1 MKKYFVFLG
10 VLIAAAVLLQ
20 AGCSLP
26 RIIILHDPL
35 SAEEHDRLGRIYE
48 SQGKQDL
55 ALQQYQAAL
64 KKDPGHVPSLL
75 LLGDLS
81 YVRGDWNGAEAAYR
95 KAIKLTPEN
104 GDIYNNL
111 AWVRLKQER
120 DLKEAEALIT
130 KALSLTPDHRP
141 YYLDTLGVIFIKQ
154 SRPREAVTALKES
167 ADGLPKDMP
176 ELLVETYTHLAEA
189 YRAAGDPVHADEAAA
204 TAKKYSSMKN

>member
-1 MKKYFVFLG
+1 MKKPLFFSALF
-10 VLIAAAVLLQ
+10 AAAVLLQ

-35 SAEEHDRLGRIYE
+35 SADEHDRLGRIYE

-55 ALQQYQAAL
+55 ALRQYEAAL
-64 KKDPGHVPSLL
+64 KKDPGHAPSLL

-81 YVRGDWNGAEAAYR
+81 YVRGDWNGAEAAYK
-95 KAIKLTPEN
+95 KAIKFKPEN

-120 DLKEAEALIT
+120 DLKEAEALIA

-141 YYLDTLGVIFIKQ
+141 YYLDTLGVILIKQ
-154 SRPREAVTALKES
+154 SRPQEAVAALKES
-167 ADGLPKDMP
+167 ADSLPRDKP
-176 ELLVETYTHLAEA
+176 ELLAETYTHLAEA
-189 YRAAGDPVHADEAAA
+189 YRAAGEPAHADEAAVA
-204 TAKKYSSMKN
+204 AKKYADMKN

>member
-1 MKKYFVFLG
+1 MKKPLFFSALF
-10 VLIAAAVLLQ
+10 AAAVLLQ

-111 AWVRLKQER
+111 AWVRLKQEG
-120 DLKEAEALIT
+120 DLKEAEALIA
-130 KALSLTPDHRP
+130 KALTLTPDHRS
-141 YYLDTLGVIFIKQ
+141 YYLDTLGVILLKQ
-154 SRPREAVTALKES
+154 ARPWEAVAALKES
-167 ADGLPKDMP
+167 ADSLSKDKP
-176 ELLVETYTHLAEA
+176 ELLAETYTHLAEA

-204 TAKKYSSMKN
+204 AAKKYSDMKN